1 MIKQFMLLMLV
12 LAVGS
17 SADDRLAHNEIR
29 LLSPENGTT
38 IYVPHPHL
46 RWQKEAGA
54 TPAKAPWELLA
65 ETESPA
71 QWRIEGQGK
80 DAKLLEQAIAYAK
93 NSGSVSTS
101 GIQRH
106 LRISYPRAARLM
118 EQMEKMGLVEPQV
131 SAGRKRRVILGG
143 DEDN

>member
-1 MIKQFMLLMLV
+1 MIKQFVLLMLV

-54 TPAKAPWELLA
+54 DIEDRYRVQISRDEAFHALVVDDSLDVVSRLVCPKPLPTGSLLL
-65 ETESPA
+65 
-71 QWRIEGQGK
+71 GQDG
-80 DAKLLEQAIAYAK
+80 
-93 NSGSVSTS
+93 G
-101 GIQRH
+101 
-106 LRISYPRAARLM
+106 
-118 EQMEKMGLVEPQV
+118 
-131 SAGRKRRVILGG
+131 AGRLGASSSCPSFLLSSI
-143 DEDN
+143 